1 VSREEAAQAIEHAT
15 NYAKAQTRF
24 ETYFPDPEVRSMIG
38 QTIDLYEPGQAI
50 IDHLTESQLG
60 PQIAERLY
68 QHPEAIEPLSK
79 MPPAEA
85 RRYLNQLEGVFMAEQ
100 RFAAQNGQAPQPR
113 RISKAPPPMRSPS
126 GGANP
131 PSDIRQLA
139 QRENATDYIRARQQ
153 QEKRSRE

>member
-85 RRYLNQLEGVFMAEQ
+85 RRYLHQLEGVLMAEQ
-100 RFAAQNGQAPQPR
+100 RFAAQNGYAPQPR

-131 PSDIRQLA
+131 PSDAFKLA
-139 QRENATDYIRARQQ
+139 QREDVTDYVRFRHQ
-153 QEKRSRE
+153 QEKRR